1 MPQNNV
7 APAFNPDL
15 AASLRA
21 EMDRCAK
28 CGQCRSVCPVFIE
41 TGDEAGVA
49 RGRISL
55 AEALLDGRIGYSARL
70 AGELHEMP
78 GLPALRCGLPERRR
92 A

>member
-1 MPQNNV
+1 MDNADGSLLPPRSRLKLMPKNDV
-7 APAFNPDL
+7 APTFSPDQ

-55 AEALLDGRIGYSARL
+55 AEALLDGRIGFTPRVRESVV
-70 AGELHEMP
+70 
-78 GLPALRCGLPERRR
+78 
-92 A
+92 